1 MAWRSPGEA
10 ALAIRVGLVDSG
22 VSEMQMHLVMGQK
35 DFVGSGA
42 IIDRLG
48 HGAAIV
54 ERLLSSGT
62 EFELCVA
69 RVFADQLVC
78 TVDQCAEAIN
88 WLIAQKP
95 IFINLSFGL
104 RRDSEGLQAACAA
117 AVASDVGLVAASPAQ
132 GDAVYPAAY
141 PGVVRATGDAR
152 CASTEVAWLGSQQ
165 ADVAGYVGDP
175 ATGHA
180 GASIGCASVSARLL
194 RMIEN
199 NPGSEFGGLV
209 RQLEAEA
216 EYHGAER
223 KQ

>member
-1 MAWRSPGEA
+1 M
-10 ALAIRVGLVDSG
+10 AIRVGLVDSG
-22 VSEMQMHLVMGQK
+22 VSETQLHLVISQK
-35 DFVGSGA
+35 DLVGSDV
-42 IIDRLG
+42 IVDRLG

-54 ERLLSSGT
+54 ERFLSSGT

-88 WLIAQKP
+88 WLIVQKP
-95 IFINLSFGL
+95 TFINLSFGL
-104 RRDSEGLQAACAA
+104 RRDSAVLRAACAA
-117 AVASDVGLVAASPAQ
+117 AVASGVGLVAASPAQ
-132 GDAVYPAAY
+132 GEAVYPAAY

-152 CASTEVAWLGSQQ
+152 CASIEVAWLESQQ

-194 RMIEN
+194 RMIED
-199 NPGSEFGGLV
+199 NPGLEFGDWV

-223 KQ
+223 K